1 MKRIQLLGLV
11 LSILSAVLCSPFDD
25 GKYKPKSW
33 GEYDDGKY
41 YRPLDEGKYIP
52 GDEGRYTYI
61 YKQGNWPIDGTY
73 HYGEGEDDP
82 YMGYRVYASR
92 YPYVHGVIK
101 GLINKYVSSDNLQFG
116 EATEGSTNHYS
127 KVYADKEVAVK
138 CQYLMP
144 NSNGSEFTTQYPP
157 NMKVKKGEKLG
168 SFYSYK
174 GSKVLSTI
182 SNALTNKMK
191 LEYEVFVRVV
201 EDVSSPTTKVPTPL
215 TKEEIKSPLIILRP
229 SSYAKVESTTKNVV
243 KNSIS
248 EIVKSLIV
256 KEVLPTVAGIEPSAA
271 EELKL
276 AIGDVPLLPI
286 DDVETKPTLPY
297 EIFSNSYITSTTDNV
312 DVLTQEAATA
322 TATDS
327 ADNLT
332 QKDVT
337 TTATDSEDNLTQK
350 VGTVTAR
357 NILDILT
364 QRVATV
370 TETDNTNFLT
380 QEAATITTTDNV
392 REVEQELTNNDSN
405 VTISEL
411 LSTTEGGER

>member
-1 MKRIQLLGLV
+1 MKRIQLFGLL

-25 GKYKPKSW
+25 GKYRPKSW

-61 YKQGNWPIDGTY
+61 YQQGNWPIDGTY
-73 HYGEGEDDP
+73 KYGEGEDDP

-138 CQYLMP
+138 CHYLMP

-182 SNALTNKMK
+182 SNALTSKMK

-215 TKEEIKSPLIILRP
+215 TKEEIKSPLVILRP
-229 SSYAKVESTTKNVV
+229 SSYAKVEPTTNNVV

-256 KEVLPTVAGIEPSAA
+256 EEVLPTVTGIEPSAA

-276 AIGDVPLLPI
+276 TIGDVPLLPN
-286 DDVETKPTLPY
+286 DEVETKPTLPY
-297 EIFSNSYITSTTDNV
+297 EIFSNAYITTTDNTN
-312 DVLTQEAATA
+312 VLTQEAATA

-327 ADNLT
+327 GDTLT
-332 QKDVT
+332 EKDVT
-337 TTATDSEDNLTQK
+337 TTATDSGDNLTQK
-350 VGTVTAR
+350 GGTATAR

-364 QRVATV
+364 AAAAAV
-370 TETDNTNFLT
+370 TETDNTSFLT

-392 REVEQELTNNDSN
+392 REVAQVLTANDSN